1 MKALFLA
8 GGMGTRLK
16 PLTDN
21 LPKPMVPMMGKPLL
35 ERNMLKLKNC
45 GVDEI
50 ILSTS
55 YKPQKIKEYF
65 GDGAKLGL
73 KIHYVCEDIPLGTGG
88 AIKNTQEFFD
98 DTFLIFNADI
108 LSNINILDMLNFH
121 KEKRASVTIAA
132 TRVENPSLYG
142 VIEYGEDLYAES
154 FTEKPKPS
162 EIKSNYINAGI
173 YIFEPEVLKE
183 IPDSEAVSVERE
195 TYPLLLEKGYPIAVY
210 KSGEYWMD
218 IGTVEKY
225 RQAHQDILN
234 GSCPLPEFREK
245 NWRIFIG
252 DNTKIH
258 ATAKIIA
265 PAYIGEGTR
274 IDAYSTVGPNTVIGN
289 GCSVGM
295 NCRIA
300 NSIVWDKIS
309 IQNSSGVTGVILD
322 SVSQIP
328 NNLKMNRSNAEE
340 NVQERKSLTPVAPF
354 PANWR

>member
-21 LPKPMVPMMGKPLL
+21 LPKPMVPMMAKPLM
-35 ERNMLKLKNC
+35 ERNMLKLRDC

-88 AIKNTQEFFD
+88 AIKNAQEFFD

-108 LSNINILDMLNFH
+108 LSNINIIDMLKFH
-121 KEKRASVTIAA
+121 KEKRASVTIAV
-132 TRVENPSLYG
+132 TRVENPSHYG
-142 VIEYGEDLYAES
+142 VIEYNEDLYAES

-173 YIFEPEVLKE
+173 YIFEPDVLNE
-183 IPDSEAVSVERE
+183 IPGSKVVSIERE
-195 TYPLLLEKGYPIAVY
+195 TYPLLLRKGYPIAVY
-210 KSGEYWMD
+210 KSKEYWMD
-218 IGTVEKY
+218 IGTIEKY

-234 GSCPLPEFREK
+234 GSYPLPEYGENSK
-245 NWRIFIG
+245 GTFIG
-252 DNTKIH
+252 PNTKIH
-258 ATAKIIA
+258 STARITA
-265 PAYIGEGTR
+265 PVYIGENSR
-274 IDAYSTVGPNTVIGN
+274 IDAYSTIGPNTVIGSS
-289 GCSVGM
+289 CCVGI
-295 NCRIA
+295 NCKIT

-309 IQNSSGVTGVILD
+309 IQNSTDVSGIIL
-322 SVSQIP
+322 SSQI
-328 NNLKMNRSNAEE
+328 LSVKKRSNAEHE
-340 NVQERKSLTPVAPF
+340 VQAKEVLSPIA
-354 PANWR
+354 